1 MFLKKIGVY
10 KGFFTLL
17 NALKQFRHF
26 EIEKTNLSFQD
37 LHQAFG
43 FSQRSGIRLL

>member
-1 MFLKKIGVY
+1 MLLK
-10 KGFFTLL
+10 
-17 NALKQFRHF
+17 ALKQFRHF

-43 FSQRSGIRLL
+43 FLQRNGMRLL